1 MKIISKFSDFYDFST
16 SMYDTDNTLEYRRD
30 PKYLNLCPD
39 VVVDNLSEEI
49 FTPENNFS
57 KRTKNILTRYAKWS
71 LTYNKVMTKSDTR
84 YINFEYHVIGIYPYI
99 YLVPVILVYKL
110 KNIIGKNM
118 YYEVIDRVTDPRV
131 CFDTDALRELGKRYD
146 VEFRQYKGKGK
157 NKIPMARVM
166 LRKFTDIE
174 SSYFYLEDYI
184 STDDIIIDSFEGL
197 KSSEQR
203 DVFLE
208 LGVPCFYMSKYT
220 TIKHEPEKEPYNPNG
235 WTMVLNPDFS
245 ELQDI
250 SLKQFSEDLTIYQRI
265 EEFLIEQKKP
275 REPEPIPDVVKIEN
289 HGFDKKTSFRKD
301 KQQPKKKNKK

>member
-1 MKIISKFSDFYDFST
+1 
-16 SMYDTDNTLEYRRD
+16 
-30 PKYLNLCPD
+30 
-39 VVVDNLSEEI
+39 
-49 FTPENNFS
+49 
-57 KRTKNILTRYAKWS
+57 
-71 LTYNKVMTKSDTR
+71 
-84 YINFEYHVIGIYPYI
+84 
-99 YLVPVILVYKL
+99 
-110 KNIIGKNM
+110 
-118 YYEVIDRVTDPRV
+118 
-131 CFDTDALRELGKRYD
+131 
-146 VEFRQYKGKGK
+146 
-157 NKIPMARVM
+157 MARVM

-220 TIKHEPEKEPYNPNG
+220 TIKHEPGKEPYNPNG